1 MYTEYGCTHFALNI
15 ARYCFTTLYSMAT
28 LKIFVL
34 VHAEVSCFAALRASS
49 FKAGKRSENV
59 VQLVQLVQLVKV
71 TTFQALWPSHRYLL
85 RIQKSTA
92 EVK

>member
-1 MYTEYGCTHFALNI
+1 
-15 ARYCFTTLYSMAT
+15 MAT

-71 TTFQALWPSHRYLL
+71 TRTTFQAPWPSHRYLL